1 MKQVPHAFY
10 QAQKETFELQLR
22 NVKKQLYIFSI
33 LRTLVFLGTVFCVY
47 TFLGDVQ
54 EMLLS
59 MGIGTLF
66 FVVFLNRYLYF
77 KREKTEVE
85 TLVALNIKEIS
96 ALNGA
101 FLDFESGEVYKD
113 ANHAFANDIDLFGVG
128 SFFQY
133 INRTVTDAGER
144 YLVALLKENS
154 PKEVVSKQEA
164 IRELSQKPEWRQRFS
179 MKANLANTE
188 VASETILSW
197 LQSYK
202 CRMPEFIGALSKVFS
217 VISMVLITSFFA
229 GYLSF
234 SYVLLWYFLGLF
246 ISSLYVKTVNKL
258 QSDAEKSK
266 ATFEQYYYC
275 LEVLEG
281 VDFSSKLL
289 QQKHASLHTDGVSVS
304 QVFKKLSKTLDALDQ
319 RLNLLFAFFANGLF
333 LWDIQQAAKIER
345 WIALYKNEVVN
356 WFSVLSFFDA
366 YNSLANFAFNH
377 PTFEF
382 PNITEK
388 EGVFQAKDLG
398 HPLLAA
404 SKRITSDF
412 SIDKHGFFIITG
424 ANMAGK
430 STFLR
435 TVSLTVVLA
444 NLGLPVC
451 STSMEY
457 SPVKLLTSMR
467 TSDSLT
473 EDTSYFF
480 SELKRLKF
488 IVDKLQD
495 SNYFIVLDEIL
506 KGTNSTDKAIGSL
519 KFVEKLVKTKATG
532 LIATHDLSLCDI
544 EKNYPQIENYYFDA
558 TIVADELHFDYK
570 LKKGV
575 CQNMNASFLLR
586 KMEIV

>member
-1 MKQVPHAFY
+1 MKQVPYAFY

-59 MGIGTLF
+59 IGIGTLF

-217 VISMVLITSFFA
+217 VISMVLITSVFA

>member
-1 MKQVPHAFY
+1 MKQVPYAFY

-59 MGIGTLF
+59 IGIGTLF

-246 ISSLYVKTVNKL
+246 ISSLYVKRVNKL
-258 QSDAEKSK
+258 
-266 ATFEQYYYC
+266 
-275 LEVLEG
+275 
-281 VDFSSKLL
+281 
-289 QQKHASLHTDGVSVS
+289 
-304 QVFKKLSKTLDALDQ
+304 
-319 RLNLLFAFFANGLF
+319 
-333 LWDIQQAAKIER
+333 
-345 WIALYKNEVVN
+345 
-356 WFSVLSFFDA
+356 
-366 YNSLANFAFNH
+366 
-377 PTFEF
+377 
-382 PNITEK
+382 
-388 EGVFQAKDLG
+388 
-398 HPLLAA
+398 
-404 SKRITSDF
+404 
-412 SIDKHGFFIITG
+412 
-424 ANMAGK
+424 
-430 STFLR
+430 
-435 TVSLTVVLA
+435 
-444 NLGLPVC
+444 
-451 STSMEY
+451 
-457 SPVKLLTSMR
+457 
-467 TSDSLT
+467 
-473 EDTSYFF
+473 
-480 SELKRLKF
+480 
-488 IVDKLQD
+488 
-495 SNYFIVLDEIL
+495 
-506 KGTNSTDKAIGSL
+506 
-519 KFVEKLVKTKATG
+519 
-532 LIATHDLSLCDI
+532 
-544 EKNYPQIENYYFDA
+544 
-558 TIVADELHFDYK
+558 
-570 LKKGV
+570 
-575 CQNMNASFLLR
+575 
-586 KMEIV
+586 

>member
-1 MKQVPHAFY
+1 MEQVPYTFY
-10 QAQKETFELQLR
+10 QAQKETFEQQLLTI
-22 NVKKQLYIFSI
+22 NKQLYIFST
-33 LRTLVFLGTVFCVY
+33 LRTLVFLATIFCVY
-47 TFLGDVQ
+47 TFLGDIQ

-59 MGIGTLF
+59 AGIGALL
-66 FVVFLNRYLYF
+66 FVVFLHRYLYF
-77 KREKTEVE
+77 KRVKTEVAI
-85 TLVALNIKEIS
+85 LVAINSKELD
-96 ALNGA
+96 ALNGEY
-101 FLDFESGEVYKD
+101 LDFESGEVYKD
-113 ANHAFANDIDLFGVG
+113 ASHAFANDIDLFGVG

-133 INRTVTDAGER
+133 INRTVTEAGEQ
-144 YLVALLKENS
+144 YLVGLLKENS
-154 PKEVVSKQEA
+154 PKEVASKQES
-164 IRELSQKPEWRQRFS
+164 IRELSQKSEWRQRFS

-188 VASETILSW
+188 VAPETILSW

-202 CRMPEFIGALSKVFS
+202 CAIQELVGPLSKVFS
-217 VISMVLITSFFA
+217 GISMVLITTVFV
-229 GYLSF
+229 GYMSF
-234 SYVLLWYFLGLF
+234 SYLLLWYFLGLF
-246 ISSLYVKTVNKL
+246 ISLLYVKRVSKL
-258 QSDAEKSK
+258 QRDAGKSK
-266 ATFEQYYYC
+266 AIFEQYYYC

-319 RLNLLFAFFANGLF
+319 RNNLLFSFFANGLF
-333 LWDIQQAAKIER
+333 LWDIQQATKIEA
-345 WIALYKNEVVN
+345 WITLYKDKVVN

-398 HPLLAA
+398 HPLLDA

-412 SIDKHGFFIITG
+412 GIDNHGFLIITG

-435 TVSLTVVLA
+435 TISLTVVLS

-495 SNYFIVLDEIL
+495 SDYFIVLDEIL

-519 KFVEKLVKTKATG
+519 KFLEKLVQTKATG

-558 TIVADELHFDYK
+558 EIVADELHFDYK